1 MLISSGALSV
11 LLELRYLTGTVKLT
25 DAATSSLDFY
35 CHLTP
40 GAGVRHARWSAAVV
54 VESGTKNKQQIMLGK
69 MKGTRQAAFQ
79 SIVDMLEEFAERFK
93 ERMV

>member
-1 MLISSGALSV
+1 
-11 LLELRYLTGTVKLT
+11 
-25 DAATSSLDFY
+25 
-35 CHLTP
+35 
-40 GAGVRHARWSAAVV
+40 
-54 VESGTKNKQQIMLGK
+54 MLGK